1 VERENLKRNS
11 VLAALFTISVLL
23 LSGCSLNE
31 TTLSPEA
38 VQSPSPEAS
47 SSVSEEPFIDSAG
60 WDCTPYPDDGFGT
73 CETSTYSGASQ
84 GGDPV
89 ATAKPYSMF
98 LLVCVEANR
107 KAMLSFIS
115 GDSLVDATKYK
126 WNPEQ
131 YPSLDYSFDFGTR
144 ITADYTIKY
153 PSGSINPERFSLN
166 SNPEFEQSLLSA
178 EILQVW
184 VKDYQGYERELS
196 FVVEGTG
203 DAMSALDA
211 WGFPCSF

>member
-1 VERENLKRNS
+1 M
-11 VLAALFTISVLL
+11 
-23 LSGCSLNE
+23 
-31 TTLSPEA
+31 
-38 VQSPSPEAS
+38 
-47 SSVSEEPFIDSAG
+47 
-60 WDCTPYPDDGFGT
+60 
-73 CETSTYSGASQ
+73 TSTFAGASQ
-84 GGDPV
+84 GGDSV

-107 KAMLSFIS
+107 KAMISFIS

-126 WNPEQ
+126 WNPER

-144 ITADYTIKY
+144 ITADYTIEY

-166 SNPEFEQSLLSA
+166 SNPEFEQYLLSA
-178 EILQVW
+178 RTLQVW

-196 FVVEGTG
+196 FVVEGTEE
-203 DAMSALDA
+203 AMSTLDA